1 MDARV
6 VRWYPVLFLA
16 LLAALTAWIDQTVQP
31 PPPVRDGSTR
41 HDPDFI
47 VDEFSA
53 TRMNPDGSLRHSVTG
68 RRMVHFPDD
77 NSTHVEEPRFVHYD
91 YATAPVRITANR
103 ALVSRNGE
111 NVYFI
116 GDVLIKREAYAD
128 NDAMQ
133 LETEMLQVIPDRDLA
148 KTDKP
153 VTMTSGTSRVDSV
166 GMEFDNRTRI
176 VKLLSKVKVTYASP
190 AGIPGLSR

>member
-1 MDARV
+1 MNGRL

-47 VDEFSA
+47 IDDFSA
-53 TRMNPDGSLRHSVTG
+53 TRMNPDGSQRHSVVG
-68 RRMVHFPDD
+68 SKMVHYPDD

-91 YATAPVRITANR
+91 YATAPVRVTANR
-103 ALVSRNGE
+103 ALISHNGE

-133 LETEMLQVIPDRDLA
+133 LETEMLQIIPDRDLA